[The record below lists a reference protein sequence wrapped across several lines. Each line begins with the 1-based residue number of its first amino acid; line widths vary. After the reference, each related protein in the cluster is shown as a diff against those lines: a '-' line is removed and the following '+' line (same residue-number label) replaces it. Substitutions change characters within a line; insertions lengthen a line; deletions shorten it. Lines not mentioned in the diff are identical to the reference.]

1 MSTTS
6 GLEDW
11 ETNQALKR
19 VGEVYQ
25 DFRAGAMLQ
34 LGEGLTK
41 LYNHFH
47 DPHQNAPEVVT
58 LRNRHVDMDRAVLEA
73 YGWRDIPTDLD
84 FLLDHEIDEQQGWG
98 ARKER
103 YRHRWPD
110 EVRDEVLARL
120 VELNAQRAAEET
132 SWGRATGAR
141 GR

>member
-1 MSTTS
+1 
-6 GLEDW
+6 
-11 ETNQALKR
+11 
-19 VGEVYQ
+19 
-25 DFRAGAMLQ
+25 MLQ

-58 LRNRHVDMDRAVLEA
+58 LRNLHVEMDRAVLEA

-84 FLLDHEIDEQQGWG
+84 FLLDHEIDEEQGWG

-120 VELNAQRAAEET
+120 VELNAQLAAEET